1 MTTKN
6 YTSIYNIEEYIL
18 KNIMPLYFNQE
29 EINTINIGLQGQMTH
44 MISDATED
52 LSNMVT
58 AVYTE
63 MTPNTA
69 VLPSTIYSNAALYR
83 VDDIFAVP
91 AELNIL
97 FMIREEELINNS
109 EVVSSGTQFVLDRDT
124 VINID
129 GLDFMFDNDIIIHMK
144 NYKGTM
150 KYIVRYSD
158 DYTNSLSNDLTSP
171 YLQTIKFSYE
181 DGSYLGIYTKVRQV
195 SKYTHEE
202 SIINNQSIN
211 FPRINITFD
220 EHLAGFEVF
229 YKSIDSDKYIQLSKV
244 LKNSA
249 PLETP
254 FCYYTMEDEKEFE
267 ITFSSRERYFTPD
280 FNAEIRVE
288 YYTTKGLDGNFEK
301 FTGNLDDIEISLKT
315 TRYPNNG
322 KLICVAIPQNGAIG
336 GLNSLTFDE
345 LKNKVMLKFSTIGTI
360 ITENDLQLYFADIN
374 DMQNIKM
381 LFKKKRDDIYR
392 LFSAF
397 SYYVNR
403 SNIVMHTHTL
413 NSYINTELLDRVVDD
428 SVCDIIKP
436 GTIFEYRYPDE
447 VGNTDVTICK
457 NQNITNFTNYDHPS
471 KYIYTNPFLIN
482 IMHEPNNVVGLYLNS
497 IDSSIPMS
505 YTYTS
510 IDAENQFL
518 CSSFKVE
525 RNALKGDDSY
535 EFRLV
540 IAPATALTI
549 DVVDKLG
556 NFLDNIVTKVIFMD
570 GGEDIGYIDL
580 DFFSYTSKIGTV
592 EFVGRLKTDDC
603 LTISEKIRC
612 TNLKDMVTGEE
623 ITRVIPYLNT
633 ECKVCIF
640 SKEESSAKYEHQY
653 THLENL
659 IDYRLTN
666 IYTTM
671 ENKLNLVLPFS
682 FIRTFMEYEQSDNV
696 YGYNIN
702 LSEVPLV
709 SAYDLQEESNFEDI
723 VALLKTQYNYFTEV
737 VPKLENSY
745 SIDLKFIG
753 TYGKSKLFNTE
764 LEDLLDSINCK
775 IEFNIYPFSGVDT
788 EILRNRINIIISDY
802 FDSINITGDKS
813 IKVSNLMQQIDSV
826 DEVDYLKFVRI
837 NNYDSNVQVLINNTP
852 EITDSGYNAASELNF
867 IPEYVTIRPEDII
880 LNIIE

>member
-1 MTTKN
+1 
-6 YTSIYNIEEYIL
+6 
-18 KNIMPLYFNQE
+18 
-29 EINTINIGLQGQMTH
+29 
-44 MISDATED
+44 
-52 LSNMVT
+52 
-58 AVYTE
+58 
-63 MTPNTA
+63 
-69 VLPSTIYSNAALYR
+69 
-83 VDDIFAVP
+83 
-91 AELNIL
+91 
-97 FMIREEELINNS
+97 
-109 EVVSSGTQFVLDRDT
+109 
-124 VINID
+124 
-129 GLDFMFDNDIIIHMK
+129 
-144 NYKGTM
+144 
-150 KYIVRYSD
+150 
-158 DYTNSLSNDLTSP
+158 
-171 YLQTIKFSYE
+171 
-181 DGSYLGIYTKVRQV
+181 
-195 SKYTHEE
+195 
-202 SIINNQSIN
+202 
-211 FPRINITFD
+211 
-220 EHLAGFEVF
+220 
-229 YKSIDSDKYIQLSKV
+229 
-244 LKNSA
+244 
-249 PLETP
+249 
-254 FCYYTMEDEKEFE
+254 
-267 ITFSSRERYFTPD
+267 
-280 FNAEIRVE
+280 
-288 YYTTKGLDGNFEK
+288 
-301 FTGNLDDIEISLKT
+301 
-315 TRYPNNG
+315 
-322 KLICVAIPQNGAIG
+322 
-336 GLNSLTFDE
+336 
-345 LKNKVMLKFSTIGTI
+345 
-360 ITENDLQLYFADIN
+360 
-374 DMQNIKM
+374 
-381 LFKKKRDDIYR
+381 
-392 LFSAF
+392 
-397 SYYVNR
+397 
-403 SNIVMHTHTL
+403 
-413 NSYINTELLDRVVDD
+413 
-428 SVCDIIKP
+428 
-436 GTIFEYRYPDE
+436 
-447 VGNTDVTICK
+447 
-457 NQNITNFTNYDHPS
+457 
-471 KYIYTNPFLIN
+471 
-482 IMHEPNNVVGLYLNS
+482 
-497 IDSSIPMS
+497 
-505 YTYTS
+505 
-510 IDAENQFL
+510 
-518 CSSFKVE
+518 
-525 RNALKGDDSY
+525 
-535 EFRLV
+535 
-540 IAPATALTI
+540 
-549 DVVDKLG
+549 
-556 NFLDNIVTKVIFMD
+556 MD

-640 SKEESSAKYEHQY
+640 SKEESSSKYEHQY
-653 THLENL
+653 AHLENL

-682 FIRTFMEYEQSDNV
+682 FIRSFMEYEQADNM